1 MIRRPLAAG
10 ALLAGVAL
18 LSACGGSTPSS
29 TTTTDNAAAQP
40 SAAPSVTPSA
50 SPTASAPVYTGD
62 QAAEYDVS
70 NLWVAVATWYVD
82 NDGAPPAVVVLDGR
96 YLVDGDDVGPVTPNV
111 QFGGITGTGPDDWC
125 VWVTNP
131 LGDLKDFQEPAAG
144 GFAPGKCAG

>member
-1 MIRRPLAAG
+1 MIRKPLVAA
-10 ALLAGVAL
+10 ALFASVAL
-18 LSACGGSTPSS
+18 LSACDGSTPTS

-50 SPTASAPVYTGD
+50 SPTAAAPVYTGD

-70 NLWVAVATWYVD
+70 TLWVAVATWYVD
-82 NDGAPPAVVVLDGR
+82 NDGAPPAVVVLNGR

-131 LGDLKDFQEPAAG
+131 SGAQRDFEYSAQWG
-144 GFAPGKCAG
+144 LSQGSC